1 MQNALRQE
9 AFANSRQCPR
19 FNAASA
25 AGQACYSEKAK
36 ALPILLRDI
45 DAALLANAG

>member
-1 MQNALRQE
+1 MQNGSSPRGLRE
-9 AFANSRQCPR
+9 LSQCPR

-36 ALPILLRDI
+36 ALPILLSDI